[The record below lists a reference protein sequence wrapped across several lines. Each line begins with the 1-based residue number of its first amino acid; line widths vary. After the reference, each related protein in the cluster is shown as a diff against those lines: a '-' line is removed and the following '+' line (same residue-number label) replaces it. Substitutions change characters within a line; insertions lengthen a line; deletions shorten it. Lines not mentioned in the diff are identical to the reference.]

1 MKKQAD
7 KYFCDFCG
15 KSQYEVEL
23 MIAGPNGHAICGY
36 CTEIA
41 MDIVN
46 ESGQKA
52 QLAKDNNPHSD

>member
-1 MKKQAD
+1 
-7 KYFCDFCG
+7 
-15 KSQYEVEL
+15 
-23 MIAGPNGHAICGY
+23 MIAGPNGHAICDN

-46 ESGQKA
+46 ESGKKA